1 MLIPHLC
8 SNYVQALRL
17 IKYAVGKSGVEF
29 RREMQRHSAAVN
41 KAVRDTAHETI
52 AAIFAGENDKPSPA
66 EDLNKRIQV
75 LEIQTTKCHQKKR
88 NHFLAR

>member
-29 RREMQRHSAAVN
+29 RREMQRHSAAVRPLFHYKGHPDPLKGDALN
-41 KAVRDTAHETI
+41 KAVWDTAHETI

-66 EDLNKRIQV
+66 EDLNKRIQG
-75 LEIQTTKCHQKKR
+75 
-88 NHFLAR
+88 F